1 MCQSIRKRRNT
12 GWNKEG
18 LFLKNEK
25 QLLLLLNSSFRF
37 LFLLTF
43 WLQLQHAAA
52 TLTNFNRLD
61 GATML
66 LVAKMRFACILHSFS
81 RRSSPPSSIPLFSR
95 YTHLCTSS
103 MKTRVTGF

>member
-43 WLQLQHAAA
+43 WLLYSCNMPPQL
-52 TLTNFNRLD
+52 
-61 GATML
+61 
-66 LVAKMRFACILHSFS
+66 
-81 RRSSPPSSIPLFSR
+81 
-95 YTHLCTSS
+95 
-103 MKTRVTGF
+103 